1 MNAPQKRVHPTPSPR
16 SQAPNGSWWA
26 SPSDAAVSS
35 HLQWPL
41 GRVSIVG
48 LNIVLSGRACWL
60 RRLLWLLVLLVLLA
74 WLAWQLT
81 TPFDR
86 LARGGTTWQFSK
98 RKENSV
104 RLPAITICHNNKF
117 NRTAVEAMS
126 VPGAGLLQWLSEDT
140 EPFSLLDWDRYNLDQ
155 FLEAAA
161 FDWRAMVTQCRIAKS
176 HCLEVG
182 AVRTLQ
188 SPMLGHCATLVTNA
202 SVQASIL
209 SPQFFI
215 ALSESGSFEEDE
227 HDGWTLFLH
236 QSDILFDDFVLFAGL
251 AKPLK
256 LYANSSITVKV
267 DTNIN
272 VLLSNTGKCGDA
284 TAPEH
289 QTCLEQCIAEH
300 ANLTSASCRI
310 PWIKSSLSQP
320 PCTSYRD
327 FVTSG
332 LRLPNSF
339 DEYKMAEALKHCP
352 CIQPCSWLEY
362 IISTPY
368 RIGLRETRG
377 ALGPGERSSGAGPSS
392 RAELWFSTTVHTT
405 EERQLYPL
413 SQFLAEVG
421 GSLGLMV
428 GASLLTLAEMVDCL
442 ICVCLN
448 AAQRRRPADCPV
460 RN

>member
-1 MNAPQKRVHPTPSPR
+1 MTS
-16 SQAPNGSWWA
+16 
-26 SPSDAAVSS
+26 
-35 HLQWPL
+35 
-41 GRVSIVG
+41 
-48 LNIVLSGRACWL
+48 
-60 RRLLWLLVLLVLLA
+60 
-74 WLAWQLT
+74 LT

-98 RKENSV
+98 RKESSV
-104 RLPAITICHNNKF
+104 RLPAITVCHNNKF

-289 QTCLEQCIAEH
+289 QTCLENCIAEH

-320 PCTSYRD
+320 PCTSYSD
-327 FVTSG
+327 F
-332 LRLPNSF
+332 
-339 DEYKMAEALKHCP
+339 
-352 CIQPCSWLEY
+352 PCSWLEY

-377 ALGPGERSSGAGPSS
+377 ALGPGRAAPPERGL
-392 RAELWFSTTVHTT
+392 RAAPELWFSTTVHTT